1 MILTVC
7 LNPVIQKT
15 LVFNSLAVGAVNRA
29 IRAREDASGK
39 GVNVSRVL
47 VQAGAGR
54 VAHLTQLGGERA
66 AWFRERVTA
75 DGIDLRDVES
85 GSPIRT
91 CVTAV
96 DLGSRESTELVE
108 EGAPVTAG
116 TEARVLD
123 LYSALV
129 AEASSAAGAV
139 VVISGSK
146 APGFSADIF
155 PEMTRLAALAGLR
168 VVLDVRMDDLRSS
181 APLGAYVIKV
191 NEDEFRAT
199 YAREG
204 ESTPDAIAR
213 VRRETGALVA
223 VTAGPLP
230 VVADGGDGPT
240 EYPVP
245 AVAAVNPIGSGDAF
259 AAGLALALSRG
270 ANFAEAVREGIRL
283 GSLNARTEAP
293 GSILV

>member
-1 MILTVC
+1 M
-7 LNPVIQKT
+7 
-15 LVFNSLAVGAVNRA
+15 
-29 IRAREDASGK
+29 
-39 GVNVSRVL
+39 
-47 VQAGAGR
+47 
-54 VAHLTQLGGERA
+54 GGERA

-123 LYSALV
+123 LYAPLSPRRRV
-129 AEASSAAGAV
+129 GGGV

-155 PEMTRLAALAGLR
+155 PEMTSSPRSLVLR
-168 VVLDVRMDDLRSS
+168 VVLDVRMDDLRCRR
-181 APLGAYVIKV
+181 PLRSLRIKV

-199 YAREG
+199 YARGG

-223 VTAGPLP
+223 VTAGPRPSSLTAGTGLP
-230 VVADGGDGPT
+230 SIPCR
-240 EYPVP
+240 P
-245 AVAAVNPIGSGDAF
+245 
-259 AAGLALALSRG
+259 SR
-270 ANFAEAVREGIRL
+270 R
-283 GSLNARTEAP
+283 
-293 GSILV
+293 

>member
-15 LVFNSLAVGAVNRA
+15 LVFRSLAVGAVNRA

-47 VQAGAGR
+47 AQAGAGR

-66 AWFRERVTA
+66 AWFRERA
-75 DGIDLRDVES
+75 ASDGIDLRAVES

-96 DLGSRESTELVE
+96 DLASRESTELVE
-108 EGAPVTAG
+108 EGSSVAPG
-116 TEARVLD
+116 TEAKVLA
-123 LYSALV
+123 LYGALV
-129 AEASSAAGAV
+129 DEASPVAGGV

-155 PEMTRLAALAGLR
+155 PEMTRLAASAGLR
-168 VVLDVRMDDLRSS
+168 VVLDVRMDDLRAS
-181 APLGAYVIKV
+181 APLGAYAIKV
-191 NEDEFRAT
+191 NEEEFRAT

-204 ESTPDAIAR
+204 ESTVDAIAR

-223 VTAGPLP
+223 VTRGPAP
-230 VVADGGDGPT
+230 VVADGGDGPA

-245 AVAAVNPIGSGDAF
+245 EVEAINPIGSGDAF

-270 ANFAEAVREGIRL
+270 ASFDAAVREGIRL